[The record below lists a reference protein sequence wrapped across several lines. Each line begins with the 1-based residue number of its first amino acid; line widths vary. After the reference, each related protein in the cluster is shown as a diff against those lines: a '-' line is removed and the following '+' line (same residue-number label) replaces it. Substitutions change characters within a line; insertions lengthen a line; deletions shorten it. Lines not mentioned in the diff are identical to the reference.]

1 MIRQEQPSMSTRTT
15 LTTAIALALAASAC
29 GVQALEFSNGEWS
42 GSLDSTVSYGVSVR
56 AEDPYINN
64 TGKANLN
71 PLFPVLGLTNAQQR
85 AAPGRWSVN
94 GDDANLKWEK
104 GDVISNAAKITSELA
119 VNWRNFGAFIRGT
132 AFYDWEYEGR
142 DDISE
147 LAQDRVGS
155 DAKILDAFV
164 FWNYGDESGGI
175 NGSLR
180 LGQQVVS
187 WGENTFIQNGIN
199 VINPV
204 DVSRLRVAGAELKE
218 AFLPV
223 NMVFGSIN
231 VTENLAFEALYLLE
245 FEQTEPEPAGT
256 YFATNDFATLGG
268 TYAMLN
274 FGTVG
279 QPVLNPDLFWDVCY
293 GNTPSDIAAQ
303 NQLVP
308 AGPGGAMIPLY
319 RLGCSAALPRA
330 EDRYPGDGGEF
341 GAAMRYFAPELND
354 TEFALYFMRY
364 HSRLPLI
371 SGNAVTNSNAN
382 SGRVFVEYPEGIKML
397 GFSANTTLPWGVA
410 FQGEVSHKTNVPLQI
425 DDVEILFAGLSPL
438 NALIPQPGLRFG
450 SQLGDFQPGDEIQGW
465 ERHKMWQGQFTLTKV
480 FGPGNWLGS
489 DQIAAVMEVGG
500 TKVRDL
506 PDPSVLRYNGD
517 GTDTGGGADVL
528 TGALR
533 NPITQVGGFPTE
545 FSWGYRAALR
555 ADYSN
560 VWGTPFALS
569 PRFAF
574 NHDVNGTTPGP
585 GGNFVE
591 DRKSYTVGVE
601 ANYLNQWAVDLSYT
615 RFFGAGQ
622 FNLLTDRDFYSLSAR
637 YSF

>member
-1 MIRQEQPSMSTRTT
+1 MSTRNT
-15 LTTAIALALAASAC
+15 LTAAITLALAFSAGNALALD
-29 GVQALEFSNGEWS
+29 FSSGEWS
-42 GSLDSTVSYGVSVR
+42 GSLDTTISYGVSVR
-56 AEDPYINN
+56 AEDPYEMNV
-64 TGKANLN
+64 GKANQN
-71 PLFPVLGLTNAQQR
+71 PLFPLLGLTNPQQR
-85 AAPGRWSVN
+85 EAPGRWSVN
-94 GDDANLKWEK
+94 GDDANMKWEK
-104 GDVISNAAKITSELA
+104 GDVISNAAKITSEFAL
-119 VNWRNFGAFIRGT
+119 NWRNFGAFIRGT
-132 AFYDWEYEGR
+132 AFYDWEYEDR

-147 LAQDRVGS
+147 LAKDRVGS
-155 DAKILDAFV
+155 DAKILDAFL
-164 FWNYGDESGGI
+164 FWNFGEDGDGM
-175 NGSLR
+175 NGTLR

-187 WGENTFIQNGIN
+187 WGENTFIQNGVN

-231 VTENLAFEALYLLE
+231 FTENLALEALYLLE

-256 YFATNDFATLGG
+256 YFSTNDFATLGG

-274 FGTVG
+274 FGTVP
-279 QPVLNPDLFWDVCY
+279 QPVMNPERFWDTCY
-293 GNTPSDIAAQ
+293 GTTPSDIDAM

-319 RLGCSAALPRA
+319 RVACSAALPRA
-330 EDRYPGDGGEF
+330 EDRYPGDGGEY
-341 GAAMRYFAPELND
+341 GAALRYFAPHLND

-371 SGNAVTNSNAN
+371 SGTSVTSSAVS
-382 SGRVFVEYPEGIKML
+382 SGRVFVEYPEGIKMY
-397 GFSANTTLPWGVA
+397 GASMNTQLPWGIA
-410 FQGEVSHKTNVPLQI
+410 LQGELSYKTGVPLQI

-438 NALIPQPGLRFG
+438 NVLIPQPGLRFA
-450 SQLGDFQPGDEIQGW
+450 SQLGNFGPGEDVRGW
-465 ERHKMWQGQFTLTKV
+465 ERHKLWQGQFTLTKV

-489 DQIAAVMEVGG
+489 DQIAAVMEVGA

-506 PDPSVLRYNGD
+506 PEHSVLRYNGD
-517 GTDTGGGADVL
+517 GTDTGGGPDV
-528 TGALR
+528 TSGALR

-545 FSWGYRAALR
+545 YSWGYRLALR
-555 ADYSN
+555 SDYSN
-560 VWGTPFALS
+560 VFGTAFGLS
-569 PRFAF
+569 PRIAF

-591 DRKSYTVGVE
+591 DRKSYTLGVE
-601 ANYLNQWAVDLSYT
+601 ANYLNRWAVDLSYT
-615 RFFGAGQ
+615 RFFGAGM
-622 FNLLTDRDFYSLSAR
+622 FNLLTDRDFYTLSAR

>member
-1 MIRQEQPSMSTRTT
+1 MSMRTK
-15 LTTAIALALAASAC
+15 LNTAIALALAASAG
-29 GVQALEFSNGEWS
+29 GVQALEFSSGEWS
-42 GSLDSTVSYGVSVR
+42 GSLDTTVTYGVSVR
-56 AEDPYINN
+56 AEDPSTNN
-64 TGKANLN
+64 IGKANLN

-94 GDDANLKWEK
+94 GDDANLKWDK
-104 GDVISNAAKITSELA
+104 GDIVSNAAKITSDFGLT
-119 VNWRNFGAFIRGT
+119 WRNFGAFIRGT

-142 DDISE
+142 DDISDAALE
-147 LAQDRVGS
+147 RVGS
-155 DAKILDAFV
+155 DARILDAFV
-164 FWNYGDESGGI
+164 YWNFGEGGGL

-279 QPVLNPDLFWDVCY
+279 QPVLNPDRFWDVCY
-293 GNTPSDIAAQ
+293 GNAPSDIEAQ
-303 NQLVP
+303 NQMVP
-308 AGPGGAMIPLY
+308 AGPGGAMIPIY
-319 RLGCSAALPRA
+319 RLGCQAALPRA
-330 EDRYPGDGGEF
+330 EDRYPDDGGDW
-341 GAAMRYFAPELND
+341 GVAMRYFAPGLND
-354 TEFALYFMRY
+354 TEFALYMFDY
-364 HSRLPLI
+364 ASRLPLI
-371 SGNAVTNSNAN
+371 SGNAVTTSAPS
-382 SGRVFVEYPEGIKML
+382 SGRVFVEYPDDIRMY
-397 GFSANTTLPWGVA
+397 GFSMNTMAPWGLA
-410 FQGEVSHKTNVPLQI
+410 FQGELSYKTGVPLQI

-450 SQLGDFQPGDEIQGW
+450 SQLGNFGPGDEIQGW
-465 ERHKMWQGQFTLTKV
+465 ERHKIWQGQFTLTKV

-489 DQIAAVMEVGG
+489 DQIASVLEVGA
-500 TKVRDL
+500 TKIRDL
-506 PDPSVLRYNGD
+506 PPHDVLRYNGD

-533 NPITQVGGFPTE
+533 NPMTQVGGFPTE
-545 FSWGYRAALR
+545 FSWGYRLALR

-560 VWGTPFALS
+560 AFGSPFVFS
-569 PRFAF
+569 PRLAF

-622 FNLLTDRDFYSLSAR
+622 FNLLTDRDFYTVSAR

>member
-1 MIRQEQPSMSTRTT
+1 MSTRTT
-15 LTTAIALALAASAC
+15 LSTAIALALAASAG

-42 GSLDSTVSYGVSVR
+42 GSLDTTVSYGVSVR
-56 AEDPYINN
+56 AEDPYESN

-71 PLFPVLGLTNAQQR
+71 PLFPLLGLTNPQQR

-104 GDVISNAAKITSELA
+104 GDVVSNAAKITSEFS
-119 VNWRNFGAFIRGT
+119 VTWRNFGAFMRGT
-132 AFYDWEYEGR
+132 AFYDWEYKGR
-142 DDISE
+142 DDISDE
-147 LAQDRVGS
+147 AMDKVGS
-155 DAKILDAFV
+155 DAKILDAFLY
-164 FWNYGDESGGI
+164 WNYGDPAGGI
-175 NGSLR
+175 NGTLR

-231 VTENLAFEALYLLE
+231 LTENIAFEALYLLE

-256 YFATNDFATLGG
+256 FFSTNDFATLGG
-268 TYAMLN
+268 RYAMLN

-293 GNTPSDIAAQ
+293 GTTPSDIPAQ

-308 AGPGGAMIPLY
+308 AGPGGALIPLY
-319 RLGCSAALPRA
+319 RLGCSAALPRS
-330 EDRYPGDGGEF
+330 EDRYPDSGDWGV
-341 GAAMRYFAPELND
+341 AMRYFAPNLND
-354 TEFALYFMRY
+354 TEFGLFYFNY
-364 HSRLPLI
+364 ASRLPLI
-371 SGNAVTNSNAN
+371 SGTSVSNSNAN
-382 SGRVFVEYPEGIKML
+382 SGRVFVEYPDDISMVGLSM
-397 GFSANTTLPWGVA
+397 NTQLPWGVA
-410 FQGEVSHKTNVPLQI
+410 FQGEVSHKTGVPLQI
-425 DDVEILFAGLSPL
+425 DDVEVLFAGLSPL
-438 NALIPQPGLRFG
+438 NVLIPQPGQRFV
-450 SQLGDFQPGDEIQGW
+450 SQLGQFGPGEDIQGW
-465 ERHKMWQGQFTLTKV
+465 ERHKIWQGQFTVTKV

-489 DQIAAVMEVGG
+489 DQIAAVLETGA

-517 GTDTGGGADVL
+517 GTDTGGGPDVNS
-528 TGALR
+528 GALR
-533 NPITQVGGFPTE
+533 NPITQVGGFPNE

-555 ADYSN
+555 ADYTN
-560 VWGTPFALS
+560 VFGTPFAVS

-591 DRKSYTVGVE
+591 DRKSYTLGVE

-615 RFFGAGQ
+615 RFFGAGM
-622 FNLLTDRDFYSLSAR
+622 FNTLTDRDFYTLSAR

>member
-1 MIRQEQPSMSTRTT
+1 MSTRTT
-15 LTTAIALALAASAC
+15 LSTAIALALAASA
-29 GVQALEFSNGEWS
+29 GSVQALEFSNGEWS
-42 GSLDSTVSYGVSVR
+42 GSLDTTVSYGVSVR
-56 AEDPYINN
+56 AEDPYESN

-71 PLFPVLGLTNAQQR
+71 PLFPLLGLTNAQQR

-104 GDVISNAAKITSELA
+104 GDVVSNAAKITTEFA

-147 LAQDRVGS
+147 EALDKVGS

-164 FWNYGDESGGI
+164 FWNYGDPAGGI
-175 NGSLR
+175 NGTLR
-180 LGQQVVS
+180 FGQQVVS

-231 VTENLAFEALYLLE
+231 LTENIAFEALYLLE

-256 YFATNDFATLGG
+256 FFSTNDFATLGG
-268 TYAMLN
+268 RYTMLN

-293 GNTPSDIAAQ
+293 GNTPSDIEAQ

-308 AGPGGAMIPLY
+308 AGPGGALIPLY
-319 RLGCSAALPRA
+319 RLGCSAALPRS
-330 EDRYPGDGGEF
+330 EDRTPDDGGDW
-341 GAAMRYFAPELND
+341 GMAMRYFAPNLND
-354 TEFALYFMRY
+354 TEFGLYYFNY
-364 HSRLPLI
+364 ASRLPLI
-371 SGNAVTNSNAN
+371 SGTTVANSNAN
-382 SGRVFVEYPEGIKML
+382 SGRVYVEYPDDISMFGVSM
-397 GFSANTTLPWGVA
+397 NTQLPWGVA
-410 FQGEVSHKTNVPLQI
+410 FQGEVSHKTGVPLQI
-425 DDVEILFAGLSPL
+425 DDVEVLFAGLSPL
-438 NALIPQPGLRFG
+438 NVLIPQPGQRFI
-450 SQLGDFQPGDEIQGW
+450 SQLGQFGPNEDIQGW
-465 ERHKMWQGQFTLTKV
+465 ERHKIYQGQFTLTKV

-489 DQIAAVMEVGG
+489 DQIAAVLETGV

-517 GTDTGGGADVL
+517 GTDTGGGPDVN

-533 NPITQVGGFPTE
+533 NPITQVGGFPNET
-545 FSWGYRAALR
+545 SWGYRAALR
-555 ADYSN
+555 ADYTN
-560 VWGTPFALS
+560 VFGTPFAVS
-569 PRFAF
+569 PRVAF

-591 DRKSYTVGVE
+591 DRKSYTLGVE

-615 RFFGAGQ
+615 RFFGAGL
-622 FNLLTDRDFYSLSAR
+622 FNTLTDRDFYTLSAR